1 VHVQIINYVHKV
13 QAIDKVVP
21 LLFVLKQF
29 EPQLR
34 VHTVLDIERTALNAV
49 PHDLLASL
57 RQLSESCS
65 SAPGGLLYS
74 LLRRYEAV
82 LPMRLC
88 RFLERLLGPDLVRFF
103 RRQGVV
109 PERHGLLLLCINTAN
124 ARSMGRLLGRYVKAR
139 GGLVLAYLKSV
150 NDRGRGLSVV
160 GKAKADAGAGFRDV
174 LLLPNRQ
181 LHAILL
187 QSGYPQEGLLVSG
200 YPPFYQSW
208 RSHVAAQAAADFPG
222 IQGKRLFVVFAR
234 GPAPHKPDKG
244 QIMTAEMEV
253 RLLTD
258 IVSVARDEWPE
269 ARVWIK
275 PHPYQDIAFLQ
286 GLAREHPQVEIR
298 HESVQRLSAL
308 ADVAI
313 STYSSAS
320 LDALA
325 YGKPSIE
332 YFEETANFRAAH
344 PGGSSFGAYGVVI
357 CRSRAELKGALERA
371 VASSDE
377 ERSRLVNSVLEKF
390 SQEENAVQVL
400 ESVHGRLGMDA

>member
-1 VHVQIINYVHKV
+1 MQIINYLHKV
-13 QAIDKVVP
+13 QALDKVVP
-21 LLFVLKQF
+21 LLFALKQLD
-29 EPQLR
+29 PHLK
-34 VHTVLDIERTALNAV
+34 VHTVLDIEQTALNAI
-49 PHDLLASL
+49 PRDLLTSL

-65 SAPGGLLYS
+65 TAPGGWFYS
-74 LLRRYEAV
+74 CLRRYEGIV
-82 LPMRLC
+82 PQRVFRL
-88 RFLERLLGPDLVRFF
+88 FERVVGPDFNAFF
-103 RRQGVV
+103 QNQGLS
-109 PERHGLLLLCINTAN
+109 PNQSGLLLLCINSAKHH
-124 ARSMGRLLGRYVKAR
+124 SMGRLLGRYVKTR

-160 GKAKADAGAGFRDV
+160 GKAKADAEAGFYDV
-174 LLLPNRQ
+174 LLVPNRQ
-181 LHAILL
+181 IHAILL
-187 QSGYPQEGLLVSG
+187 QSGYPPERLLVSG
-200 YPPFYQSW
+200 YPPFYQAW
-208 RSHVAAQAAADFPG
+208 RRHVASQAAAAFPAME
-222 IQGKRLFVVFAR
+222 GKRLFVVFSR
-234 GPAPHKPDKG
+234 GPAPHKPEEG

-258 IVSVARDEWPE
+258 IVSVVQEGWPD

-275 PHPYQDIAFLQ
+275 PHPYQEPAFLQ
-286 GLAREHPQVEIR
+286 RLAREHSRVEIR

-308 ADVAI
+308 ADIAI

-332 YFEETANFRAAH
+332 YFEETANFLAAH
-344 PGGSSFGAYGVVI
+344 PGGSTFGEYGVVI
-357 CRSRAELKGALERA
+357 CRSRAELQGALERA

-377 ERSRLVNSVLEKF
+377 ERGRLVKSVLEKF